1 MIKCVVWDL
10 DNTIWEG
17 IISEEETVKV
27 RTEVIGIIKELNQK
41 GIVNTI
47 CSRNDFGVIKQKLE
61 ELHLWKL
68 FVYPQINW
76 SDKTVNI
83 RNFIQKFHFKIEDI
97 AFVDDNPFERE
108 LVKKNLG
115 EISVVDGNDIKSI
128 QNILGNIDENV
139 SFFEAQNRVQ
149 LYKIEERRIR
159 DNESFQGTDLE
170 FLKECNITVTIRRAK
185 QLDLERIS
193 GLIERTNQ
201 LNTMG
206 KFYDKNKVVDLIQKE
221 NYDVLVANVFD
232 KYGEYGDAGLLIA
245 ENRGASY
252 KIELLVVSCRL
263 LGKGLPQTLLAYS
276 HRRAIMNKCS
286 QLECDFTKTKYNRQM
301 RILFAMNG
309 MQVEP
314 STDSRCKYTMKCD
327 KRNIE
332 YPAWIH
338 FIEKSDMTK

>member
-27 RTEVIGIIKELNQK
+27 RTEVISIIKELNQK

-47 CSRNDFGVIKQKLE
+47 CSRNDFLVIKQKLE

-76 SDKTVNI
+76 SDKTINI
-83 RNFIQKFHFKIEDI
+83 RNLIQKFHFKIEDI

-108 LVKKNLG
+108 LVKKALN
-115 EISVVDGNDIKSI
+115 EINVVDGNDIKSI
-128 QNILGNIDENV
+128 RNILENIDENI
-139 SFFEAQNRVQ
+139 SSFEAQNRVK

-159 DNESFQGTDLE
+159 DNEHFKGTDLE
-170 FLKECNITVTIRRAK
+170 FLKECNITVTIRKAK
-185 QLDLERIS
+185 QLDMNRIS

-206 KFYDKNKVVDLIQKE
+206 KFYDKNKVIDLIQNE

-245 ENRGASY
+245 ENRGTHY
-252 KIELLVVSCRL
+252 CVV
-263 LGKGLPQTLLAYS
+263 
-276 HRRAIMNKCS
+276 
-286 QLECDFTKTKYNRQM
+286 RQ
-301 RILFAMNG
+301 IG
-309 MQVEP
+309 
-314 STDSRCKYTMKCD
+314 
-327 KRNIE
+327 
-332 YPAWIH
+332 
-338 FIEKSDMTK
+338 